1 MRRSGQIKTAKRIGR
16 RFVVVLSSVETF
28 STRTI
33 ISLKNRFNKVLQAE
47 VNKCVGCLH
56 AALREYHSG
65 WSMTDYTTKA
75 KSNFANKQGKMFK
88 HDIVYDILRR
98 SLPKHEI
105 LIDTIHPTKVAWA
118 LTPLLDNDRERALE
132 RDAVCVAAKFPVAN
146 ITALLHSGNGNVDNN
161 VEAEPVLTC
170 DGF

>member
-1 MRRSGQIKTAKRIGR
+1 VTTNAAVGTDQDGKMYWKKIRNSFIQRGDFATC
-16 RFVVVLSSVETF
+16 
-28 STRTI
+28 TI
-33 ISLKNRFNKVLQAE
+33 VSLKNRFNKVLQAE
-47 VNKCVGCLH
+47 VNKYVGCLH

-75 KSNFANKQGKMFK
+75 KSDFAIKQGQMFK

-105 LIDTIHPTKVAWA
+105 SIDTIHPKVFRA
-118 LTPLLDNDRERALE
+118 LALLEDDREHALK

-146 ITALLHSGNGNVDNN
+146 ITAFF
-161 VEAEPVLTC
+161 E
-170 DGF
+170 FW

>member
-75 KSNFANKQGKMFK
+75 KSDFANKQGKMFK

-98 SLPKHEI
+98 SLPKYEI
-105 LIDTIHPTKVAWA
+105 SIDTFVLLQNSQL
-118 LTPLLDNDRERALE
+118 LTSLL
-132 RDAVCVAAKFPVAN
+132 C
-146 ITALLHSGNGNVDNN
+146 
-161 VEAEPVLTC
+161 
-170 DGF
+170 